1 MVLAFTVAEPSTRE
15 KQCWEPWEKKVALME
30 KAVGLREVETS
41 PAPSAAALC
50 WHLVLAGVFLKLCRT
65 HI

>member
-41 PAPSAAALC
+41 PAPSAAGTL
-50 WHLVLAGVFLKLCRT
+50 LAPRACRGVSEAV
-65 HI
+65 